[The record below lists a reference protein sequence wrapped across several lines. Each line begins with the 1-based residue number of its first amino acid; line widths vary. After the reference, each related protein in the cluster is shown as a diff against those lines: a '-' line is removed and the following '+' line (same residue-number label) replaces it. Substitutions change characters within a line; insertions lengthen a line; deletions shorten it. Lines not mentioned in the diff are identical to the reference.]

1 MTAGQKRAMWQL
13 RHITSEHPGVL
24 DIETVTAPTE
34 ESSVLTVVISLR
46 VDHLP
51 PASGGLRL
59 RAREEFILLIPAGF
73 PFAKPEVILGHRRF
87 AGRPHVQW
95 SRYLCLY
102 QSSTE
107 WNASDG
113 LFGLIQRLCDWLQ
126 KAAVNQLDP
135 DGQPLHPPA
144 VYANYSKG
152 KLVVPRVDTP
162 SFAGSFWVG
171 VAELRDKPHCVE
183 IVAWHSAENYPAQ
196 GRLALAV
203 LFGKE
208 WPWEYP
214 TKGADVFAEFE
225 KQGIPFELLLRML
238 AIVARDT
245 GSDLPVYTVVGSPM
259 RGIAGGER
267 KQHLAVWSFA
277 SEYAKFFTAILPEAS
292 DTAQL
297 TEARKEFKQL
307 LDTHLKDAKLAWCPL
322 MEARPEVTVRRDAES
337 VLSRLRGRSVAVWGC
352 GALGGPVVLALARSG
367 VSRLVLVDNG
377 RVNPGLLVRQPY
389 ADGDVGDFKVSALEA
404 QLKAIRPDIVV
415 EKFIRDVGDHLDG
428 DNWTSGCDLV
438 IDATAS
444 EIVRKRL
451 EQAWNRSLNA
461 RVPLAS
467 LVVDATSAKLLVS
480 IAGAKASGGSWD
492 IFRKTKIELLRSGQK
507 EFADAFHP
515 EAASTNLFQPEPGC
529 SEPTFRGSAAEAGA
543 MAAVGLNL
551 IAQWFAQLKP
561 SGQHAAL
568 FALPVAGQ
576 RFLAPA
582 EFEFP
587 PDKVLPIGQLELRV
601 SPAVL
606 KEVRGWVAQNRRKRA
621 AYVETGGL
629 LWGEWDDATGVV
641 WISAVSGP
649 PVDSQHSSEL
659 FVCGKAGTVA
669 EHKARL
675 KQTRGAVQYL
685 GMWHTHPVSQPLPSE
700 VDYEGIQQIF
710 ALGPVPPSKNLLFI
724 FGRMG
729 SAEALGAFPFM
740 RRLEEEQ
747 TPMVG
752 RVELFPPGEGVL

>member
-13 RHITSEHPGVL
+13 RHIASEHPGVL
-24 DIETVTAPTE
+24 DIEAVKAPTE
-34 ESSVLTVVISLR
+34 ESSVLTVTISLR

-51 PASGGLRL
+51 AASGGLRL
-59 RAREEFILLIPAGF
+59 RAREEFILLIPADF

-87 AGRPHVQW
+87 ANRPHVQW
-95 SRYLCLY
+95 SRHLCLY

-113 LFGLIQRLCDWLQ
+113 LFGFIQRLCDWLE
-126 KAAVNQLDP
+126 KAAADQLDP

-144 VYANYSKG
+144 VYANYAKG

-162 SFAGSFWVG
+162 SFEGPYWVG

-214 TKGADVFAEFE
+214 TKGAEVFAEFE
-225 KQGIPFELLLRML
+225 KQGIPFELLLALM

-277 SEYAKFFTAILPEAS
+277 AEYAKFFTATMPQAS
-292 DTAQL
+292 DTDQL
-297 TEARKEFKQL
+297 AEARQEFKQA

-337 VLSRLRGRSVAVWGC
+337 ALGRLRGRSVAVWGC
-352 GALGGPVVLALARSG
+352 GALGGPVTLALARSG
-367 VSRLVLVDNG
+367 VSRLVLIDHG
-377 RVNPGLLVRQPY
+377 QVNPGLLVRQPY
-389 ADGDVGDFKVSALEA
+389 AEGDVGDFKVHALEA
-404 QLKAIRPDIVV
+404 QLKVIRPDIVV
-415 EKFIRDVGDHLDG
+415 EKFIRDVGDHLAG

-451 EQAWNRSLNA
+451 EQAWNRSLGP

-480 IAGAKASGGSWD
+480 IAGAEASGGSWD
-492 IFRKTKIELLRSGQK
+492 IFRKTKIELLRSGRK

-515 EAASTNLFQPEPGC
+515 EDAPNNLFQPEPGC
-529 SEPTFRGSAAEAGA
+529 SEPTFRGSAADAGA

-561 SGQHAAL
+561 AAQHAAL
-568 FALPVAGQ
+568 FALPAAG
-576 RFLAPA
+576 RLSVAPA

-587 PDKVLPIGQLELRV
+587 PDKVLPSDQLELRV
-601 SPAVL
+601 SPAVF

-621 AYVETGGL
+621 ADVETGGL

-659 FVCGKAGTVA
+659 FVCGNAGTVA
-669 EHKARL
+669 EHKTRL
-675 KQTRGAVQYL
+675 NQTRRAVQYL
-685 GMWHTHPVSQPLPSE
+685 GMWHTHPVSQPLPSH
-700 VDYEGIQQIF
+700 VDYEGIRQMF

-724 FGRMG
+724 FGRLG
-729 SAEALGAFPFM
+729 DSEALGAFPFV
-740 RRLEEEQ
+740 RRLVEDR
-747 TPMVG
+747 TPMIG
-752 RVELFPPGEGVL
+752 FLAPFPTGEGVL